1 MKKNNKIRDE
11 IAQEISDELK
21 SLLKSKLRRL
31 ILYGSYAYGI
41 PDKDSD
47 IDILALVDVE
57 NDELKHYNNKIAE
70 IASGICMKHGILPSI
85 ILESSDR
92 FFKYFEVVPFYQ
104 NVQKGII
111 LYE

>member
-1 MKKNNKIRDE
+1 MKKNDKIRDE

-57 NDELKHYNNKIAE
+57 NDELAQYNNKIAE
-70 IASGICMKHGILPSI
+70 IVSSICMKHGILPSI

-92 FFKYFEVVPFYQ
+92 FFKYFEVMPFYQ

-111 LYE
+111 LYV